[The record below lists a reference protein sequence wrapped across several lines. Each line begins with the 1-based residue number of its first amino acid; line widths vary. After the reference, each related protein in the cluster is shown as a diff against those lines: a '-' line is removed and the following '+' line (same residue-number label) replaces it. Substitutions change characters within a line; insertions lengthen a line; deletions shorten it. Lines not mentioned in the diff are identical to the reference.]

1 MNLVSSCMGDHSEL
15 IFAFWFSE
23 DFNIQR
29 YSEGFVFWLF
39 WFVVPFWC
47 LVSISLWLLDWWVD
61 AWGLR
66 ADHRSVHLSTGNF
79 RSTMQ
84 HLPQR
89 KTPSAQRMF
98 RWEGQRRI
106 SSNSI
111 CMQPMRESILRQPD
125 LFYCPE
131 ESETKESSES
141 TGSWPKQCQMNGN
154 KEAISWLFIRPTNN
168 FEVIFGFTYWNFRW

>member
-98 RWEGQRRI
+98 RWEGLRRI

-111 CMQPMRESILRQPD
+111 CMQPWEREHIKAAWPVL
-125 LFYCPE
+125 L
-131 ESETKESSES
+131 
-141 TGSWPKQCQMNGN
+141 SWGVRDKRELWIHWQLAQTMPNEWQQRGHQL
-154 KEAISWLFIRPTNN
+154 AL
-168 FEVIFGFTYWNFRW
+168 Y